1 LVANEGKRVF
11 IGSTTQETIHTNDK
25 KEWVVAGRENK

>member
-11 IGSTTQETIHTNDK
+11 IGSTTQETIHTNEE
-25 KEWVVAGRENK
+25 EWVVAGRENK